1 METDTLLLHRPVE
14 IHTIQLK
21 PADFFTRNPAVDV
34 PSMKNTASQYYEQVA
49 ATSTETING
58 QNGHTEDIEDKS
70 NGINGCC
77 GVTNGV

>member
-1 METDTLLLHRPVE
+1 MLGSVTQTTQSNIHCRPVE

-21 PADFFTRNPAVDV
+21 PADFFTRNPAIDV
-34 PSMKNTASQYYEQVA
+34 PSTKNVTSQYHEQVA
-49 ATSTETING
+49 GIVRHAESNELQG
-58 QNGHTEDIEDKS
+58 